1 MASTCPISLAGPAG
15 DNGHALWPAQTA
27 TATLECD
34 DAAFFGAPLVAKLVL
49 TADASVEDPC
59 SWRALFGALR
69 VTAVANPPIVGFA
82 HGHPKTTIAGLRVEY
97 HLELPAITS
106 EQVPFCPANEG
117 HMELAVE
124 VAAPPLSAGL
134 GAAPAGLKGG
144 RGLIGLFIHNVAAL
158 GSSSASR
165 WRLTHSVLVRPPLL
179 LSRLLEVDSDAL
191 NDGGPRSI
199 VNIGLSNPAA
209 TAIIVADAKLCA
221 VPKLPMQAAA
231 AAAAAVAVAA
241 AAGERLSAAVAA
253 DAQAGRLSSK
263 RLSNGVSATL
273 PPTANAKPPPPPS
286 AAAAGSS
293 GSSRIGS
300 GSGTAGDGS
309 SHVHIHS
316 SRATDERIL
325 PLLLAPGPFPLALAP
340 GASYAL
346 ACCTPPGEDHVLTVS
361 WRPMAGEA
369 VRGAVEAAPQSLDA
383 ALAEVDLDVASPV
396 RPAAVG
402 TPPVLPDTAPR
413 LLPNTAP
420 RLLPDTAPCVL
431 LDDARRG
438 TPPCAAPHVMA
449 SAPSRV
455 HEVHFLIAAAPRA
468 TNELVSLAAIAPT
481 TALALGQPFRVTL
494 QLTNHAK
501 EPWEELVLTFTPAPT
516 VLCLTERVRVGSL
529 KLDQT
534 TSVVVQMVGLVV
546 GMVAER
552 LEVVGRSTSGSELRT
567 FQASC
572 LVYVRI
578 VDPLLG
584 AMESTGTPT
593 PSEPPRRIP

>member
-1 MASTCPISLAGPAG
+1 MATTCPISLAGPAG

-158 GSSSASR
+158 GSSSSASR

-179 LSRLLEVDSDAL
+179 LTRLLEVDSDAL

-221 VPKLPMQAAA
+221 VPKLPMQAQAQAAA

-293 GSSRIGS
+293 GSSSIGT
-300 GSGTAGDGS
+300 GTAGDGS

-361 WRPMAGEA
+361 WRPMADGE

-383 ALAEVDLDVASPV
+383 ALAEVDLDVASPLRSV
-396 RPAAVG
+396 AVG

-413 LLPNTAP
+413 LLP
-420 RLLPDTAPCVL
+420 DTAPFVL

-438 TPPCAAPHVMA
+438 TPPCAAPHAMA
-449 SAPSRV
+449 SAPSRA

-468 TNELVSLAAIAPT
+468 MNELVGLAAIAPT

>member
-1 MASTCPISLAGPAG
+1 MATTCPISLAGPAG

-82 HGHPKTTIAGLRVEY
+82 HGHPKTMIAGLRVEY

-158 GSSSASR
+158 GSSSVPFR

-179 LSRLLEVDSDAL
+179 LTRLLEVDSDAL

-231 AAAAAVAVAA
+231 ADAAAVAVAA

-346 ACCTPPGEDHVLTVS
+346 ACCTPPGEDYVLTVS
-361 WRPMAGEA
+361 WRPMADEA

-383 ALAEVDLDVASPV
+383 ALAEVDLDVASPL

-413 LLPNTAP
+413 LLP
-420 RLLPDTAPCVL
+420 DTAPFVL

-438 TPPCAAPHVMA
+438 TPSCAAPHAMA
-449 SAPSRV
+449 SAPSRA